1 MWAAYE
7 GHEDILRYLVEKQSC
22 KCDETIRDNYGMT
35 CTMLAVFRD
44 HVDILRYLA
53 EGQSCKCD
61 ETIRDNQG
69 RTCTMWA
76 AWHGHL
82 ATLKYLVE
90 NQSCKCD
97 DIIKDEDDRTCTMW
111 AAENGH
117 VSIVAYLESKL
128 IVVESDDEDYDQD
141 QEYKHLISVEVLKC
155 PISLKLMTDP
165 VICSDGHSYQ
175 RSAIMKWMGRKDVVT
190 SPMNP
195 SVNLDPKIMIENFHL
210 KSQVLEFI
218 EGSKQAHLHAR

>member
-1 MWAAYE
+1 V
-7 GHEDILRYLVEKQSC
+7 EDQSC
-22 KCDETIRDNYGMT
+22 KCDETIRDNYDGMT
-35 CTMLAVFRD
+35 CTMQAASQG
-44 HVDILRYLA
+44 HVAILKYLV
-53 EGQSCKCD
+53 EDQSCKCD
-61 ETIRDNQG
+61 ETIRDNNNM
-69 RTCTMWA
+69 TCTMLA
-76 AWHGHL
+76 AYEGHE
-82 ATLKYLVE
+82 AIVKYLVE
-90 NQSCKCD
+90 EQGAKCD
-97 DIIKDEDDRTCTMW
+97 GIL
-111 AAENGH
+111 
-117 VSIVAYLESKL
+117 S
-128 IVVESDDEDYDQD
+128 VESDDEDYDD
-141 QEYKHLISVEVLKC
+141 DFTHTISAKELKC